1 MSGARTPGLHM
12 PMRVKFSVSVPGAD
26 RIHYVNEQDLRVL
39 LGRLPQTLLSRL
51 RAIHFNDQSRG
62 NRTLGYV
69 TTRGRREI
77 ALCALPPRIGL
88 TKFLINGQ
96 TAEKFG
102 ARHGQKW
109 PVLAVRRFMLYDVFL
124 HELGHL
130 QLINE
135 RSASDR
141 LKYAHE
147 KLAQAF
153 AMEWCD
159 KLWSQSF
166 EHPDPVHN
174 SPSPDEIASLLK

>member
-1 MSGARTPGLHM
+1 
-12 PMRVKFSVSVPGAD
+12 MRVKFSVSTPGAD
-26 RIHYVNEQDLRVL
+26 RIHFADEQDVRVL
-39 LGRLPQTLLSRL
+39 LGRLPRTLWSHL
-51 RAIHFNDQSRG
+51 RAVHFNDQSRG

-77 ALCALPPRIGL
+77 AICALPPRIGL
-88 TKFLINGQ
+88 TKFLGSGQ
-96 TAEKFG
+96 VPERFG
-102 ARHGQKW
+102 ARRGRKW
-109 PVLAVRRFMLYDVFL
+109 PKLAVRRFMLYDVFL

-135 RSASDR
+135 RSSSDR

-147 KLAQAF
+147 KLAQSF

-159 KLWSQSF
+159 RLWSKPF

-174 SPSPDEIASLLK
+174 PPSSDEIASLATEARRTES

>member
-1 MSGARTPGLHM
+1 M
-12 PMRVKFSVSVPGAD
+12 PIHVKFSVSTPGAD
-26 RIHYVNEQDLRVL
+26 RIHYINEQDVRV
-39 LGRLPQTLLSRL
+39 LLSRL
-51 RAIHFNDQSRG
+51 PHTLWSRLRAVHFNDQSRG

-69 TTRGRREI
+69 TARGRREI

-88 TKFLINGQ
+88 TKVLRNGQ
-96 TAEKFG
+96 TPEKFG
-102 ARHGQKW
+102 ARRGYKW
-109 PVLAVRRFMLYDVFL
+109 PVLAVRRFVLYDVFL

-135 RSASDR
+135 RSSSDR

-147 KLAQAF
+147 KLAQSF

-159 KLWSQSF
+159 RLWSKPF

-174 SPSPDEIASLLK
+174 PPSSDEITSLAAEAIRAKP